1 MLRCLLQRSFNPMSL
16 NHVTGAFVP
25 CSAHAA
31 PRNTPLRQG
40 PDSIVA
46 QPKFIIVDP
55 DFARQRDL
63 ACALAGLG
71 LSHSAADPRE
81 IAELWPARCQIFVHD
96 EGDRLGELH
105 AWLERGGMRFPLIP
119 YSSAPSIERVVEALH
134 SYGAVGYLDWPCA
147 HDRLCRTLAL
157 GADKAEEIFRRNEA
171 YARSRAL
178 VEVLTPRE
186 QEVLAGIFNG
196 CTGKE
201 IARDLGLS
209 PRTVET
215 YRANIF
221 TKLDVRNAV
230 EAVRLLA
237 EKLPEL
243 DAEDLR
249 YTRLAG
255 VEGGGLKA
263 HAPTSARHQVNHF
276 SGAWRP
282 RSPPFQNL
290 DFEMYIFPASQSRA
304 R

>member
-1 MLRCLLQRSFNPMSL
+1 MQSY
-16 NHVTGAFVP
+16 G
-25 CSAHAA
+25 
-31 PRNTPLRQG
+31 
-40 PDSIVA
+40 
-46 QPKFIIVDP
+46 QPV
-55 DFARQRDL
+55 
-63 ACALAGLG
+63 
-71 LSHSAADPRE
+71 
-81 IAELWPARCQIFVHD
+81 CQIFVHD
-96 EGDRLGELH
+96 EGDRRGELH

-119 YSSAPSIERVVEALH
+119 YSSAPSIERVVEVLH
-134 SYGAVGYLDWPCA
+134 TYGAVGYLDWPCA
-147 HDRLCRTLAL
+147 HDRLCRTLVL

-243 DAEDLR
+243 DAADLR
-249 YTRLAG
+249 YARLAG
-255 VEGGGLKA
+255 VEG
-263 HAPTSARHQVNHF
+263 
-276 SGAWRP
+276 
-282 RSPPFQNL
+282 
-290 DFEMYIFPASQSRA
+290 
-304 R
+304 

>member
-1 MLRCLLQRSFNPMSL
+1 MTNFHLSRRG
-16 NHVTGAFVP
+16 V
-25 CSAHAA
+25 
-31 PRNTPLRQG
+31 
-40 PDSIVA
+40 I
-46 QPKFIIVDP
+46 
-55 DFARQRDL
+55 
-63 ACALAGLG
+63 AG
-71 LSHSAADPRE
+71 
-81 IAELWPARCQIFVHD
+81 
-96 EGDRLGELH
+96 
-105 AWLERGGMRFPLIP
+105 
-119 YSSAPSIERVVEALH
+119 
-134 SYGAVGYLDWPCA
+134 
-147 HDRLCRTLAL
+147 TLAL
-157 GADKAEEIFRRNEA
+157 GADKAEEIFRRNQA

-255 VEGGGLKA
+255 VEG
-263 HAPTSARHQVNHF
+263 
-276 SGAWRP
+276 
-282 RSPPFQNL
+282 
-290 DFEMYIFPASQSRA
+290 
-304 R
+304 

>member
-119 YSSAPSIERVVEALH
+119 FSSAPSIERVVEALH
-134 SYGAVGYLDWPCA
+134 TYGAVGYLDWPCA

-157 GADKAEEIFRRNEA
+157 GADKAEEIFRRNQA

-249 YTRLAG
+249 YSRLAG
-255 VEGGGLKA
+255 VEG
-263 HAPTSARHQVNHF
+263 
-276 SGAWRP
+276 
-282 RSPPFQNL
+282 
-290 DFEMYIFPASQSRA
+290 
-304 R
+304 

>member
-1 MLRCLLQRSFNPMSL
+1 MRPPGTHPSGKDRTASWRSQSSSSSTPISP
-16 NHVTGAFVP
+16 A
-25 CSAHAA
+25 SAI
-31 PRNTPLRQG
+31 
-40 PDSIVA
+40 S
-46 QPKFIIVDP
+46 
-55 DFARQRDL
+55 
-63 ACALAGLG
+63 
-71 LSHSAADPRE
+71 
-81 IAELWPARCQIFVHD
+81 PARSRGWACRIRPPTRARLQSYGQPVCQIFVHD

-134 SYGAVGYLDWPCA
+134 TYGAVGYLDWPCA

-157 GADKAEEIFRRNEA
+157 GAGKAEEIFRRNQA

-249 YTRLAG
+249 YARLAG
-255 VEGGGLKA
+255 VEG
-263 HAPTSARHQVNHF
+263 
-276 SGAWRP
+276 
-282 RSPPFQNL
+282 
-290 DFEMYIFPASQSRA
+290 
-304 R
+304 